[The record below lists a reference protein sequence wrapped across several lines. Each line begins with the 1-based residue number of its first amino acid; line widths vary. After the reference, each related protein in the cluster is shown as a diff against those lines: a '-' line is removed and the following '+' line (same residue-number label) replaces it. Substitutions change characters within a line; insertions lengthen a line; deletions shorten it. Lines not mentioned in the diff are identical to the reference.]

1 MNRRKFIQGCS
12 FAVGVLALSPAS
24 VCSAEDKRTAEE
36 PASRALKAQA
46 AGKPK
51 VYFSRGK
58 GCTLMR
64 NSSFGM
70 RNDS

>member
-12 FAVGVLALSPAS
+12 LAVGVLAISPAS
-24 VCSAEDKRTAEE
+24 VCSAEDKQPAEVSGN
-36 PASRALKAQA
+36 SRALKAQA

-58 GCTLMR
+58 GCTLKR
-64 NSSFGM
+64 NS
-70 RNDS
+70 